1 MCAGTTKVTTNFNIM
16 KNSAAYDS
24 VKKRRPY
31 SQQSAFF
38 RQFFDRECSDIFVV
52 ISLVLVVSSAF
63 LNFVTYCYPRT
74 FLGLMFL
81 VLVYKVLSF
90 AFSLPSSE

>member
-1 MCAGTTKVTTNFNIM
+1 MIVL
-16 KNSAAYDS
+16 
-24 VKKRRPY
+24 KRGGSIANNPL
-31 SQQSAFF
+31 FF
-38 RQFFDRECSDIFVV
+38 RQFFDSKCSDIFVV
-52 ISLVLVVSSAF
+52 IRLVLVVSSAF
-63 LNFVTYCYPRT
+63 LFVTYCYPKT